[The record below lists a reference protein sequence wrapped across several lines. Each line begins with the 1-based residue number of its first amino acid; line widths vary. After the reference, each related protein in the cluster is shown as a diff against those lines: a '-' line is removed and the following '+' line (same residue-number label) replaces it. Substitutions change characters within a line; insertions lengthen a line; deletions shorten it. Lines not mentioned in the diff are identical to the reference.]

1 MKKDKKRTLK
11 KGDRVNKRIKNN
23 RTNKKK
29 KKSKGRIKRKS
40 IQKGG
45 ALLPAIGVG
54 LIATSVAAA
63 AYKGFRLVNKIKDKT
78 YLLRLLNKDYIEYSP
93 KVVVTETPD
102 FINYYLQCV
111 STYEFFQILLSRPEY
126 LKSKTLQHIIKDA
139 SLKEKR
145 DKSQLDDSYGGE
157 FSDIDKI
164 ITALHSKESSDIQ
177 ENLSLKPGLIET
189 SKNKYIS
196 DLKNLLLLIKIFGN

>member
-1 MKKDKKRTLK
+1 MKKEKKRTSK
-11 KGDRVNKRIKNN
+11 KFNGDRVNKRIKNN
-23 RTNKKK
+23 RTNRINKKQNN
-29 KKSKGRIKRKS
+29 KSKNKS

-45 ALLPAIGVG
+45 AGLLPAIGVG

-63 AYKGFRLVNKIKDKT
+63 AYKGFRLINKIKDKT
-78 YLLRLLNKDYIEYSP
+78 FLLRLLNKDYVEYAP
-93 KVVVTETPD
+93 KVVVTETSD
-102 FINYYLQCV
+102 FIKYYLQCV

-126 LKSKTLQHIIKDA
+126 LKSRTLQHIIKDA
-139 SLKEKR
+139 SLKEKSS
-145 DKSQLDDSYGGE
+145 KSELDDNYGGE

-177 ENLSLKPGLIET
+177 TNLSLKPGLIET

-196 DLKNLLLLIKIFGN
+196 DLKNY